1 MPGAHLRAL
10 SEYKFVGT
18 PLWRMSDGKDL
29 VRVELT
35 FHKKLPTPRYYK
47 KGAESRKQPAPPA
60 GEWPR
65 QPAPAT
71 RPPPRRVPT
80 QIERETL
87 PPTTQTILQRPHQI
101 IRPHYK
107 NTAIITASPT
117 ITRPAPASSES
128 LPSPPTKK
136 ARKESPAPATD
147 RPIQYCSYHNDE
159 EYSIHEKYDLQDV
172 LNNKKRH
179 CNHKGTKNPRRRRDE
194 HRPASILF
202 TSNLEEGLATH
213 QGANVQ
219 VPPWRILHQGG
230 RASHRKATEE
240 YHILVWLPG
249 AFLRRPKGKVPVRQ
263 SRTTLEIRV
272 KTPFWIMG
280 EDILLFSL
288 TWVRTTWNSWSDYQ
302 WSYPS
307 CLLREIIFGL
317 FPFHLICFYLVDR

>member
-1 MPGAHLRAL
+1 MPGVLFRAL

-47 KGAESRKQPAPPA
+47 KGAESRRQPAPPA

-87 PPTTQTILQRPHQI
+87 PPPTQTILQTPHQI

-117 ITRPAPASSES
+117 ITRPAPAPASPES
-128 LPSPPTKK
+128 PTSPPTKK

-147 RPIQYCSYHNDE
+147 CPIQYCSYHYDE
-159 EYSIHEKYDLQDV
+159 EYPIHEKYDLQDA
-172 LNNKKRH
+172 LSNKLHGNDVAIIKAQRIPEEDEMNIYLPAYFLHRTWKRDWLLI
-179 CNHKGTKNPRRRRDE
+179 KGPTSKYHMKNSTPRWK
-194 HRPASILF
+194 S
-202 TSNLEEGLATH
+202 
-213 QGANVQ
+213 
-219 VPPWRILHQGG
+219 
-230 RASHRKATEE
+230 
-240 YHILVWLPG
+240 
-249 AFLRRPKGKVPVRQ
+249 
-263 SRTTLEIRV
+263 
-272 KTPFWIMG
+272 
-280 EDILLFSL
+280 
-288 TWVRTTWNSWSDYQ
+288 
-302 WSYPS
+302 
-307 CLLREIIFGL
+307 
-317 FPFHLICFYLVDR
+317 

>member
-1 MPGAHLRAL
+1 MPGVLLTAL

-47 KGAESRKQPAPPA
+47 KGAESRRQPAPHA

-65 QPAPAT
+65 QPAEAT

-80 QIERETL
+80 QVERETL
-87 PPTTQTILQRPHQI
+87 PPTTQTILQTPHQI

-117 ITRPAPASSES
+117 ITIPAPASPES
-128 LPSPPTKK
+128 PPSPPTKK

-147 RPIQYCSYHNDE
+147 RPIPYCSYHYDE
-159 EYSIHEKYDLQDV
+159 EYPIHEKYDQQASW
-172 LNNKKRH
+172 KRR
-179 CNHKGTKNPRRRRDE
+179 CNHKGTKNPRRRWDE
-194 HRPASILF
+194 HRPASLLF

-213 QGANVQ
+213 QGTNVQ

-230 RASHRKATEE
+230 RASQIRKATEE

-249 AFLRRPKGKVPVRQ
+249 AILWRPKGKVPVRQ
-263 SRTTLEIRV
+263 SRTTLETRV
-272 KTPFWIMG
+272 RTPFWIMG
-280 EDILLFSL
+280 EDTLLFSFL
-288 TWVRTTWNSWSDYQ
+288 GEDTLSALWVRT
-302 WSYPS
+302 PS
-307 CLLREIIFGL
+307 RQPGWGHPSGDSLPRLQTDRE
-317 FPFHLICFYLVDR
+317 